1 MKKSATK
8 SSPRAERGL
17 HELYRED
24 PERADR
30 LLFGR
35 QTDASRRGFLKGA
48 GIAGMG
54 AALGLPVVFAD
65 KMPGGLIPAAYADS
79 TTPFN
84 LKAYGKSGLVVL
96 NDRPINAET
105 PPHLL
110 DDSVTPAEHMFV
122 RNNGIP
128 PVEKDIDPKEWKLRI
143 GGESAQATRYF
154 TIDDLKSHFKHYTYH
169 LQIECGGNGRAEYDP
184 PAKGNQW
191 TTGAVSCAN
200 WTGARLR
207 DVLNAV
213 GIASG
218 AIYTAYYGADSHLSG
233 DPSKNAISRGV
244 PMKKAME
251 DESLI
256 AWAVN
261 GEDINYLNGYPLRVV
276 TSGWPGSTSG
286 KWLTRIDVRDRV
298 HDGAKMTGSAYKV
311 PKRPVAPG
319 TKVDTADMRI
329 IESMPVKS
337 LITRPRTGII
347 HPVGRELE
355 VRGHAW
361 AGDLGVRMMQ
371 VSIDYGATWQKARLD
386 GPSNRLAWQDW
397 RTKVRFPQIGYY
409 EVWSRASDDNLR
421 GQPMP
426 VPGWNPKGYLNNRC
440 HRVAVNAV

>member
-35 QTDASRRGFLKGA
+35 QANASRRGFLKGA

-54 AALGLPVVFAD
+54 AALGLPIVFAD

-200 WTGARLR
+200 WTGRALARCSERGRHRLR
-207 DVLNAV
+207 
-213 GIASG
+213 
-218 AIYTAYYGADSHLSG
+218 
-233 DPSKNAISRGV
+233 
-244 PMKKAME
+244 
-251 DESLI
+251 
-256 AWAVN
+256 
-261 GEDINYLNGYPLRVV
+261 
-276 TSGWPGSTSG
+276 
-286 KWLTRIDVRDRV
+286 RDL
-298 HDGAKMTGSAYKV
+298 HG
-311 PKRPVAPG
+311 
-319 TKVDTADMRI
+319 
-329 IESMPVKS
+329 
-337 LITRPRTGII
+337 L
-347 HPVGRELE
+347 
-355 VRGHAW
+355 
-361 AGDLGVRMMQ
+361 
-371 VSIDYGATWQKARLD
+371 
-386 GPSNRLAWQDW
+386 
-397 RTKVRFPQIGYY
+397 
-409 EVWSRASDDNLR
+409 LR
-421 GQPMP
+421 GGFASERRPEQKRDFARRADEKSD
-426 VPGWNPKGYLNNRC
+426 GRRIAHRLGRQRRGY
-440 HRVAVNAV
+440 

>member
-1 MKKSATK
+1 
-8 SSPRAERGL
+8 
-17 HELYRED
+17 
-24 PERADR
+24 
-30 LLFGR
+30 
-35 QTDASRRGFLKGA
+35 
-48 GIAGMG
+48 
-54 AALGLPVVFAD
+54 
-65 KMPGGLIPAAYADS
+65 MPGGLIPAAYADS

-233 DPSKNAISRGV
+233 DPEQKRDFARR
-244 PMKKAME
+244 A
-251 DESLI
+251 DEKSDGGRI
-256 AWAVN
+256 AHRLAVN

-329 IESMPVKS
+329 IESMRSNRLSRARAPASSILSGANWKCAAT
-337 LITRPRTGII
+337 L
-347 HPVGRELE
+347 GR
-355 VRGHAW
+355 AI
-361 AGDLGVRMMQ
+361 GVRMMQ